1 MYSVIPLSGDPGI
14 GERVASLLGG
24 EVVKAFTKE
33 HPDGELYLRLEGRV
47 GGKRVLITQS
57 MYPMQD
63 RKFIELLLAID
74 AAIRG
79 GASEVDLLISYLAY
93 ARQDKV
99 FLEGEP
105 VSINVILRSIKDL
118 GVNRVF
124 VVEPHSDIPKRIYG
138 EGFIEIDGITPLASQ
153 FKDEEELV
161 VFSPDIGGVERA
173 KRLASKLSNVY
184 GVYYIEKQ
192 RDRYTGEVRSF
203 IKEEIN
209 LRGKKALIVDD
220 IISTGGTIANA
231 AKLILERGASKVYV
245 ACVHPI
251 FVKGSVE
258 RIRDAGVSRIVCG
271 KTVKHYVEGVEYID
285 LYMHIYTKITEILSL
300 NIGYHTDSK
309 GSSVV

>member
-1 MYSVIPLSGDPGI
+1 MYSIISLSGDPGI
-14 GERVASLLGG
+14 GEKIASLLGG
-24 EVVKAFTKE
+24 EIIRAYTKD

-47 GGKRVLITQS
+47 RGKRVLITQS

-63 RKFIELLLAID
+63 RKFIELLLAVD

-105 VSINVILRSIKDL
+105 VSISVILKSIKDL

-124 VVEPHSDIPKRIYG
+124 VIEPHSDIPRKIYG
-138 EGFIEIDGITPLASQ
+138 EGFVEIDGITPLAPQ
-153 FKDEEELV
+153 FIGEEGLAI
-161 VFSPDIGGVERA
+161 FSPDIGGIERA
-173 KRLASKLSNVY
+173 RRLASKLPNVY
-184 GVYYIEKQ
+184 GVYHIEKQ

-203 IKEEIN
+203 INEEID
-209 LRGKKALIVDD
+209 LKGKKALIVDD

-231 AKLILERGASKVYV
+231 AKLILEKGASKVYV
-245 ACVHPI
+245 ACAHPI

-258 RIRDAGVSRIVCG
+258 RIRAAGVSRIVCG
-271 KTVKHYVEGVEYID
+271 KTVKHHVEGVEYID
-285 LYMHIYTKITEILSL
+285 LYMYIYKKIAEILFP
-300 NIGYHTDSK
+300 
-309 GSSVV
+309 SVNYR